1 MVEKIFSKSRNK
13 IFFTIMT
20 QGLLSI
26 VAIIIGFGLPKFLS
40 IEEYSRWQVFY
51 FYVRYVNY
59 LQFGFNDG
67 IILRFSGQKFEE
79 LPWSNIKGATIRIVI
94 YQVIG
99 LGLLLTIALHL
110 KCDFAIVKLLAF
122 SCIPTV
128 LMCILSAV
136 LLAGNKTY
144 NYNLLCLVIR
154 LTFVIIM
161 LGGMYASVTNA
172 EFYMWADILSK
183 IIIVLIFYI
192 YEKRYI
198 PQTEHINLQNS
209 GMFIRQNCASG
220 IVVASTILL
229 IGLLPMCGRVVIQ
242 LLGTETEYAMFSFAI
257 SMLSIILT
265 FTNAIGTVA
274 FPMLKNLSDAK
285 NISQQHMLKK
295 LYDEILWIC
304 LGAVVI
310 INIIVDAFLHE
321 YIPVLKFF
329 PILLAICWP
338 LGKIQCIIYPY
349 YKVYRKE
356 KKFLLY
362 CIIGLIITFGL
373 SFCAYPIAGL
383 TGLAV
388 MALLGVLLTYF
399 ILEVY
404 FEHKI
409 AQNKYKID
417 LESYIMLGIFLF
429 TSIIL
434 TNEMFALIYGLV
446 VGVHLYATI
455 IRRKKNR

>member
-1 MVEKIFSKSRNK
+1 
-13 IFFTIMT
+13 
-20 QGLLSI
+20 
-26 VAIIIGFGLPKFLS
+26 
-40 IEEYSRWQVFY
+40 
-51 FYVRYVNY
+51 
-59 LQFGFNDG
+59 
-67 IILRFSGQKFEE
+67 
-79 LPWSNIKGATIRIVI
+79 
-94 YQVIG
+94 
-99 LGLLLTIALHL
+99 
-110 KCDFAIVKLLAF
+110 
-122 SCIPTV
+122 
-128 LMCILSAV
+128 
-136 LLAGNKTY
+136 
-144 NYNLLCLVIR
+144 
-154 LTFVIIM
+154 M
-161 LGGMYASVTNA
+161 LFRS
-172 EFYMWADILSK
+172 
-183 IIIVLIFYI
+183 
-192 YEKRYI
+192 
-198 PQTEHINLQNS
+198 
-209 GMFIRQNCASG
+209 
-220 IVVASTILL
+220 
-229 IGLLPMCGRVVIQ
+229 
-242 LLGTETEYAMFSFAI
+242 
-257 SMLSIILT
+257 
-265 FTNAIGTVA
+265 
-274 FPMLKNLSDAK
+274 
-285 NISQQHMLKK
+285 
-295 LYDEILWIC
+295 
-304 LGAVVI
+304 
-310 INIIVDAFLHE
+310 